1 MLSARW
7 AWLEAGLK
15 GSATALFFRISQR
28 GGSKR
33 RVELVGKSC
42 DGNEQKNE
50 QNKNKKKNK
59 KKTEGEGRISFAL
72 FVCKKIGR
80 TLRRGLR

>member
-15 GSATALFFRISQR
+15 GGAKALSLRIAQR

-33 RVELVGKSC
+33 RVELVGESY

-50 QNKNKKKNK
+50 QKQ
-59 KKTEGEGRISFAL
+59 E
-72 FVCKKIGR
+72 
-80 TLRRGLR
+80 